1 MGHGNGV
8 NVFEAFQCSV
18 TYIMK

>member
-8 NVFEAFQCSV
+8 IDSKIVLMFN
-18 TYIMK
+18 I